1 MHGAVAAASLTPR
14 QLTIV
19 EQKLHTRHRPP
30 PGVAHV
36 EVPERL
42 TAARDAL
49 SRANICENWLAA
61 GEGAYSH
68 AAALRALC
76 AVHTAEHLE
85 AVQRM
90 SLRGGGFDTDTYCA
104 PGSWEAMLDGTSA
117 WLEATAL
124 AAAGEGPALALS
136 RPAGHHA
143 TPSVAM
149 GFGLVNFA
157 AAAVAAHLEAHPSSR
172 VAILD
177 WDVHH
182 GNGVAAIFCEEPR
195 VRYASTHEAG
205 GFPQT
210 GMREEERGPLG
221 NLLQLPLSKGAGGDV
236 FLAALRQKALPFL
249 LAPTPPTAGG
259 EDVGIGKA
267 PPAAPRASWDRPPEL
282 LVICAGYDALDAD
295 PLATMSLGPDDF
307 AAAVRMILD
316 DFGYPAAQ
324 VALGLEGGYDLDP
337 EVGMPAGLVATCRA
351 LVER

>member
-1 MHGAVAAASLTPR
+1 MLAA
-14 QLTIV
+14 LTIV
-19 EQKLHTRHRPP
+19 EQTLHTRHRPP
-30 PGVAHV
+30 PGVRHV
-36 EVPERL
+36 EVPQRL
-42 TAARDAL
+42 ISARDAL
-49 SRANICENWLAA
+49 RHANVCENWRQA

-68 AAALRALC
+68 AAALRALS
-76 AVHTAEHLE
+76 AVHTSDHLE
-85 AVQRM
+85 DVQRM

-124 AAAGEGPALALS
+124 AAAVEGPALALS

-143 TPSVAM
+143 TQNVAM

-157 AAAVAAHLEAHPSSR
+157 AAAVKAHLAAHPLSR

-182 GNGVAAIFCEEPR
+182 GNGVASIFREEPR

-221 NLLQLPLSKGAGGDV
+221 NVLNLPLPKGAGGDV

-249 LAPTPPTAGG
+249 LAPTASGG
-259 EDVGIGKA
+259 E
-267 PPAAPRASWDRPPEL
+267 ASQDDACWDRPPEL
-282 LVICAGYDALDAD
+282 LLVCAGYDALESD
-295 PLATMSLGPDDF
+295 PLGTMSLGPEDF

-316 DFGYPAAQ
+316 EFGYPAER

-351 LVER
+351 LVDR

>member
-1 MHGAVAAASLTPR
+1 LCEVHTSDHLEHLQQMSLT
-14 QLTIV
+14 
-19 EQKLHTRHRPP
+19 
-30 PGVAHV
+30 
-36 EVPERL
+36 
-42 TAARDAL
+42 
-49 SRANICENWLAA
+49 
-61 GEGAYSH
+61 
-68 AAALRALC
+68 
-76 AVHTAEHLE
+76 
-85 AVQRM
+85 
-90 SLRGGGFDTDTYCA
+90 GGGFDTDTYCA

-124 AAAGEGPALALS
+124 AAAVEGPVLALS

-143 TPSVAM
+143 TQNVAM

-157 AAAVAAHLEAHPSSR
+157 AAAVKAHLAAHPLSR

-182 GNGVAAIFCEEPR
+182 GNGVAAIFREEPR

-221 NLLQLPLSKGAGGDV
+221 NVLNLPLPKGAGGEI

-249 LAPTPPTAGG
+249 LAPTASRA
-259 EDVGIGKA
+259 DA
-267 PPAAPRASWDRPPEL
+267 PQDDTCWDRPPEL
-282 LVICAGYDALDAD
+282 LLVCAGYDALESD
-295 PLATMSLGPDDF
+295 PLGTMTLRPEDF

-316 DFGYPAAQ
+316 DFGYPAER
-324 VALGLEGGYDLDP
+324 VALGLEGGYDLDS

-351 LVER
+351 LVDR